1 MVGGVTHPP
10 HPLCKQAL
18 NADSFQGPLVSRTNG
33 VLLGILEFFFRVR
46 QKKENIKRRQ
56 KAGGELVYNTKQK
69 IIQLKLHFCFVKLFP
84 YPRYLPNKRVIIIM
98 SFAALSL

>member
-1 MVGGVTHPP
+1 M
-10 HPLCKQAL
+10 
-18 NADSFQGPLVSRTNG
+18 FRING
-33 VLLGILEFFFRVR
+33 VSLGILEFFFRVR

-56 KAGGELVYNTKQK
+56 KAGGELVYSTKQK